1 MLTLGIHIVQ
11 DGNLVEYQK
20 IPVKKEEEIEEF
32 IENHPSILEK
42 DMFIIGRQV
51 ETLQKTRIDLLGLDK
66 EGNLIIIELK
76 KDQTPRDVVSQILE
90 YAAWAEK
97 IQYEELNKIAKE
109 KHLGDYSDLYK
120 KYEIEF
126 DSVPEIFNESQK
138 LIIVSEIFDE
148 KTKNVARYL
157 KTRAIDINCIEL
169 NFYEN
174 KGQKLADTRV
184 VVGNEKIIVED
195 YTKEGKKKKL
205 SWEEKLQV
213 ATEENAKNVTDLIE
227 LILKK
232 FNCISE
238 PDESWNYFYT
248 KESEKNEDIFAVIL
262 CGKRTANIALRIDP
276 TTFDIKDEEVREVKG
291 WWFKDKDG
299 ERRISILPENFE
311 LILKCLEHAYERT
324 RSK

>member
-1 MLTLGIHIVQ
+1 MGIHIVQ

-20 IPVKKEEEIEEF
+20 IPVKKEEELEEF

-51 ETLQKTRIDLLGLDK
+51 ETPQKTRIDLLGLDM

-76 KDQTPRDVVSQILE
+76 KDKTPRDVVSQILE
-90 YAAWAEK
+90 YAVWAQN
-97 IQYEELNKIAKE
+97 IQYEELNRIATTSHVKN
-109 KHLGDYSDLYK
+109 HSSLMK

-126 DSVPEIFNESQK
+126 DSIPEFFNEDQK
-138 LIIVSEIFDE
+138 LYIVSEIIDP
-148 KTKNVARYL
+148 KTKDIAKYL
-157 KTRAIDINCIEL
+157 KTRGIDITCIEL
-169 NFYEN
+169 KFYEKN
-174 KGQKLADTRV
+174 GQKLADTRI
-184 VVGNEKIIVED
+184 VVGKEKTIVED

-213 ATEENAKNVTDLIE
+213 ATEENAKNVNDLIN

-248 KESEKNEDIFAVIL
+248 KESEKNKDIFAVML

-276 TTFDIKDEEVREVKG
+276 TSFDIKDEEVREVKG

-299 ERRISILPENFE
+299 ERRISIIPENFE
-311 LILKCLEHAYERT
+311 IILKCLEHAYERT
-324 RSK
+324 KSE

>member
-1 MLTLGIHIVQ
+1 MLGIHIIQ
-11 DGNLVEYQK
+11 NGNLVEYQK
-20 IPVKKEEEIEEF
+20 IPVEKEEEIEEF

-51 ETLQKTRIDLLGLDK
+51 ITPQNTRIDLLGLDK

-90 YAAWAEK
+90 YGAWAEK

-109 KHLGDYSDLYK
+109 KHLGKYSDLYK

-126 DSVPEIFNESQK
+126 DSVPEVFNESQK

-169 NFYEN
+169 NFYESN
-174 KGQKLADTRV
+174 GQKLADTRV
-184 VVGNEKIIVED
+184 VVGNEKIVVED
-195 YTKEGKKKKL
+195 YTQEGKKKKL

-213 ATEENAKNVTDLIE
+213 ASDENAKNVNDLIN

-232 FNCISE
+232 FNCFNE
-238 PDESWNYFYT
+238 PDQSWNYFYT
-248 KESEKNEDIFAVIL
+248 KESEKNEDIFALMI
-262 CGKRTANIALRIDP
+262 CGKRTANIVLRIDP
-276 TTFDIKDEEVREVKG
+276 TSFDIKDEEVREVKG

-299 ERRISILPENFE
+299 ERRISIIPENFE
-311 LILKCLEHAYERT
+311 LILKCLDHAYERT
-324 RSK
+324 KNK